1 MAALVPLIGLRHGDM
16 ANMARI
22 PTELDLGQRPIPSP
36 QRGIYAPQNGQA
48 AQAASYGAKVLG
60 GIGERITGAASEAN
74 NAASNLQAAQAAS
87 MLYQARSA
95 AQRAAEESN
104 DPDLAEGIYQQQM
117 GEALKQASSH
127 IQDGNKRALFM
138 ANAGE
143 HIGAGLNSVS
153 SWAKGRRRENAQA
166 SVLQTNADNLQAAL
180 SDENSFAD
188 YFALTRD
195 VNKNAFLSGN
205 LTAEQQYSMNKR
217 WVDDYADNHF
227 KGKIAEGKS
236 SEVLRVLSEDSKSG
250 IAGVISGEK
259 RLQFV
264 KMAEAEL
271 KQQSVKAMG
280 LVKYVDQKLE
290 DGSPILPSEMQ
301 DAENAAPVAGID
313 PQALNYKAQTLQELR
328 RMSPLGLG
336 NEITRLESEARGKST
351 VNDTAGIMIDQPS
364 PDGENIMA
372 AAREKLDWAKKVQGQ
387 LQSAI
392 KDGNIL
398 GWYANNAGGDVAPFI
413 QETADGQNIAID
425 DKELFKR
432 NVSFE
437 ETKAIYGKGAVLTQ
451 PEQEQIS
458 KLFDTMSP
466 DNARNM
472 VAKISSGLKPQA
484 VKSLAESIAP
494 KSPVLAAAMT
504 ADSPDIA
511 RRMILGDKLKYDLP
525 AGLTAAIQEKLGA
538 AITDDPAAYNSTV
551 KSVEAL
557 YREASARNNLGKI
570 VITGDVL
577 DQSIKEVT
585 GGLISHNNK
594 SMLPYRYGGENID
607 TGLFSSV
614 LKDVEGFGDEWVKNT
629 IGAPYN
635 DKGQQIPFRQLKN
648 NFTWNSVGGGKYG
661 LRDAFGS
668 TAYDK
673 DGKEYLIYMP
683 TLHLRRD
690 EENARR
696 GNLK

>member
-1 MAALVPLIGLRHGDM
+1 
-16 ANMARI
+16 MARI

-60 GIGERITGAASEAN
+60 GIGERITGAANEAN

-117 GEALKQASSH
+117 SEALKQASSH
-127 IQDGNKRALFM
+127 IQDGNKRAMFV

-143 HIGAGLNSVS
+143 HINVGLGSVS
-153 SWAKGRRRENAQA
+153 SWARTRRRENAQA
-166 SVLQTNADNLQAAL
+166 SILQTNADNLQAAL
-180 SDENSFAD
+180 SDEDGFAN

-195 VNKNAFLSGN
+195 VNKNAFLAGH

-236 SEVLRVLSEDSKSG
+236 SEVLRVLSENNKSG
-250 IAGVISGEK
+250 IAGAISGEK

-264 KMAEAEL
+264 KMAESEL

-290 DGSPILPSEMQ
+290 DGSPVLPSEMQ
-301 DAENAAPVAGID
+301 DAKNAAPIAGID
-313 PQALNYKAQTLQELR
+313 PQTLDYKDQTLQELR
-328 RMSPLGLG
+328 RMSPLDLG

-351 VNDTAGIMIDQPS
+351 VNDTAGIMLDQPS

-398 GWYANNAGGDVAPFI
+398 GWYANYAGGNVTPFI
-413 QETADGQNIAID
+413 QETADGQNVAID

-437 ETKAIYGKGAVLTQ
+437 ETKSIYGKGAVLTQ

-472 VAKISSGLKPQA
+472 VAKISSGLNPQA

-494 KSPVLAAAMT
+494 KNPVLSAAMT
-504 ADSPDIA
+504 ADSPDIS
-511 RRMILGDKLKYDLP
+511 RRMILGSKYDYDLP

-538 AITDDPAAYNSTV
+538 AITNDPHALKAAI

-557 YREASARNNLGKI
+557 YRESAVRNNLGKI
-570 VITGDVL
+570 GITGDVL

-585 GGLISHNNK
+585 GGLITHNDK
-594 SMLPYRYGGENID
+594 SMLPYRYGGDHVD
-607 TGLFSSV
+607 TGGFTAV
-614 LKDVEGFGDEWVKNT
+614 LKDVEKFGDAWVMDA

-648 NFTWNSVGGGKYG
+648 NFTWNSVGADKYG
-661 LRDAFGS
+661 LRDAFGG
-668 TAYDK
+668 TVYDK
-673 DGKEYLIYMP
+673 DGREYLIDMP